1 VKKVSIALVAMCLA
15 IPALAAAPVA
25 SAAATAAPAAAAPGD
40 AYYLSLGDSLAASYQ
55 PVGRWTHGYVD
66 QLLRR
71 LRHETPEL
79 QPRKLGCPGETAA
92 SMRDGSSSPC
102 SYPQGSQLDQALAF
116 LGRHADRTALIT
128 IDIGA
133 NDVVEG
139 CLDDA
144 TALID
149 EACAEDVL
157 VTVRA
162 DLTAILGALRTAAPD
177 VPIVGMTYYDPFLG
191 FWILG
196 PRGRHV
202 ARADQAIFELMNARL
217 QEAFDGAGVPVADV
231 AGAFEISNFED
242 RVRLPGFGRVP
253 VNVARACTWTWM
265 CAAPPAG
272 PDIHA
277 NTAGYRVIA
286 RAFVQ
291 AIPA

>member
-1 VKKVSIALVAMCLA
+1 MKKISIAIVAVCLT
-15 IPALAAAPVA
+15 IPVLSVA
-25 SAAATAAPAAAAPGD
+25 RATAMPASAAPGD
-40 AYYLSLGDSLAASYQ
+40 VYYLSLGDSLAASYQ
-55 PVGRWTHGYVD
+55 PVGRWTHGYTD

-71 LRHETPEL
+71 LRHETPGLE
-79 QPRKLGCPGETAA
+79 PRKLGCPGETAA

-102 SYPQGSQLDQALAF
+102 SYPQGSQLDQAVAF

-139 CLDDA
+139 CWDDV

-157 VTVRA
+157 VTVRS
-162 DLTAILGALRTAAPD
+162 DLAAILVALRTAAPD

-196 PRGRHV
+196 PRGRKV
-202 ARADQAIFELMNARL
+202 ARADQAVFEMMNASL
-217 QEAFDGAGVPVADV
+217 QEVFDGAGVPVADV
-231 AGAFEISNFED
+231 AGAFDISNFED
-242 RVRLPGFGRVP
+242 RVWLPGFGRVP
-253 VNVARACTWTWM
+253 VNVAKACTWTWM